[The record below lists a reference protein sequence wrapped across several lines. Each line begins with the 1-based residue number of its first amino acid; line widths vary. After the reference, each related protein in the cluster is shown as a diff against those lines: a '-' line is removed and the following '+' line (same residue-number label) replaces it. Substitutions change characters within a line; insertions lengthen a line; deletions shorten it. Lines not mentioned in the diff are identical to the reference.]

1 MRQFESSTLTRLST
15 GLLSIALCRRI
26 TTGALMLTVATVVV
40 GCASS
45 AQHRSGAL
53 GSEEPTSKSA
63 QVPVTITR
71 SDSQQTTHKSPIGT
85 TATTEESPPASP
97 VFTDGA
103 AHEAN
108 EERAASPVFTDEAA
122 QEANEEPMSDRE
134 RFRDEGSE
142 AVQGDEAPGHEKFRD
157 DTSPA
162 AEEKTFGQPFAEE
175 QASPREDGAVE
186 QRFSDE
192 AADAKDESTAPQ
204 HFTEDAGTA
213 KDEEPGAS
221 RFADEAAGPAREEV
235 PAPEAFKDEQ
245 SGTASEELVRPPE
258 SFTDDEKLV
267 QDEQVKPPAA
277 TILPMTITVETDPL
291 FDFDRYAIRAESRK
305 ELDRLVEQLKGV
317 SYGEVIA
324 VGFADPIGTKLYNQ
338 NLSQRRA
345 ESVEQYLVSKGIP
358 ADRVRVEARG
368 QTEEFASYRNCDGHG
383 KQNLID
389 CLQPD
394 RRVEVTVTAGKL
406 Q

>member
-1 MRQFESSTLTRLST
+1 MRQFKGSMLTRLST
-15 GLLSIALCRRI
+15 GLLSTALWGR
-26 TTGALMLTVATVVV
+26 TTRGALMLAATVVV

-53 GSEEPTSKSA
+53 GSEAQTSKSA
-63 QVPVTITR
+63 QAPLAVTR
-71 SDSQQTTHKSPIGT
+71 PDSQQRTHKSPIAS
-85 TATTEESPPASP
+85 TATTEESPAASP
-97 VFTDGA
+97 VFADEA

-122 QEANEEPMSDRE
+122 HEANEERTSDRQ
-134 RFRDEGSE
+134 RFQDEGSE
-142 AVQGDEAPGHEKFRD
+142 AVQGDEASGHEKFRD
-157 DTSPA
+157 DTPPA

-175 QASPREDGAVE
+175 QASPREDGTVE

-245 SGTASEELVRPPE
+245 SETASEELVRPPE

-267 QDEQVKPPAA
+267 QDEEVRPPAA

-291 FDFDRYAIRAESRK
+291 FDFDQYAIRAESRK
-305 ELDRLVEQLKGV
+305 KLDSLVEQLKGV

-345 ESVEQYLVSKGIP
+345 ESVEQYLVSRGIP

-368 QTEEFASYRNCDGHG
+368 QTEEFASYRDCDDHG